1 MTRKRRYYSY
11 KEQAKNQRRTL
22 YMFLLC
28 AFIFVSSLSGWVLA
42 DSGVDSVTVIVDS
55 GDTLW
60 EICEPYA
67 PENMDIRDFI
77 AKVKYVNKL
86 PSSNLEIGTE
96 LVIPLR

>member
-1 MTRKRRYYSY
+1 MTKKRRYYSY
-11 KEQAKNQRRTL
+11 KEQAKNQRRSL

-28 AFIFVSSLSGWVLA
+28 TIIFIGSLSGWVLA
-42 DSGVDSVTVIVDS
+42 DNGVDNVTVIVDS

-60 EICEPYA
+60 DICAPYV
-67 PENMDIRDFI
+67 PDNMDIRDFI

-96 LVIPLR
+96 LVIPIR

>member
-1 MTRKRRYYSY
+1 MNIHQISVFLENRTGQLAEITR
-11 KEQAKNQRRTL
+11 L
-22 YMFLLC
+22 
-28 AFIFVSSLSGWVLA
+28 LA
-42 DSGVDSVTVIVDS
+42 DNGIESVTVIVDS

-60 EICEPYA
+60 DICSIYV

-96 LVIPLR
+96 LVIPVR

>member
-11 KEQAKNQRRTL
+11 KEQAKNQRRSL

-28 AFIFVSSLSGWVLA
+28 TFIFVGSLSGWVLA
-42 DSGVDSVTVIVDS
+42 DNGIESVTVIVDS

-60 EICEPYA
+60 DICSIYV

-96 LVIPLR
+96 LVIPVR